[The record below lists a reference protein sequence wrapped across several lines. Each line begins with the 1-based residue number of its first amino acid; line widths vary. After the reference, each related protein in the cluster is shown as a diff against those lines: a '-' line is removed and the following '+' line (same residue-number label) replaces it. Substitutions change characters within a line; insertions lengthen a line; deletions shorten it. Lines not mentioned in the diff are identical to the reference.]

1 MSQTGDESAI
11 GPTRQEEGGLEGAV
25 GAASLEGVLPPKTED
40 QGGASGGA
48 WGVAMLFLLVG
59 AFMSILDSSIV
70 NVAIPTLE
78 SAFSATTA
86 DIQWVITIY
95 LLVLGVAVPASGWL
109 TDRFGPKHLYVAS
122 LAVFTIGSFLSGLA
136 WSTGSLI
143 AFRAFQ
149 AIGGGMIMPVT
160 MSMVYQ
166 LVPRSR
172 IGTAMGIFG
181 VALILAPAIGPTLGG
196 YLVQYVDWRFIFYI
210 NVPIGIFGFFG
221 SLAYLPSMRTR
232 PAGRFDLA
240 GFIASAVGLFAL
252 LLALSEGATWG
263 WTSEGV
269 ILFFYTAFASL
280 VLFVWIELTT
290 KDPLL
295 DLKVFRYT
303 QFTLSL
309 AVMAVVM
316 VALYSGIFYVPL
328 FLQEVVGL
336 GAFQT
341 GLILL
346 PASLVTA
353 VLMPVSGRLYDR
365 IGPAPLSVVGLTVM
379 AVTTYFFHQLSP
391 MTPTGTVVLWMSL
404 RAIGMAFAMMPVT
417 TSGMTW
423 IPTQDVARASA
434 VNNIVQRLS
443 ASFGLAVLTSLVT
456 GWESSRVAGYVAAF
470 NPGNALALHFYQS
483 LVTLLRS
490 TSQAVTLVLGL
501 ANRNAFVSAIDDLF
515 VVAAAIVVVGIVPS
529 FFLRTNRAPG
539 EHVVE
544 GRMGGS
550 LE

>member
-1 MSQTGDESAI
+1 MSQTGDGTPSE
-11 GPTRQEEGGLEGAV
+11 PTRQEEGGLEGAIGV
-25 GAASLEGVLPPKTED
+25 ASLEGVVPAKTQD
-40 QGGASGGA
+40 QGGGAGGA
-48 WGVAMLFLLVG
+48 WGLSMLFLLVG
-59 AFMSILDSSIV
+59 AFMSLLDSSIV

-78 SAFSATTA
+78 SAFSATTS

-109 TDRFGPKHLYVAS
+109 TDRLGPKNLYVAS
-122 LAVFTIGSFLSGLA
+122 LAVFTVGSFLSGFA
-136 WSTGSLI
+136 WSTESLI

-160 MSMVYQ
+160 MSMVYR

-172 IGTAMGIFG
+172 IGAAMGIFG
-181 VALILAPAIGPTLGG
+181 VAMILAPAVGPTLGG

-221 SLAYLPSMRTR
+221 SLAYLPSLKTKL
-232 PAGRFDLA
+232 AGRFDVA
-240 GFIASAVGLFAL
+240 GFVTSAIGLFSL
-252 LLALSEGATWG
+252 LFALSEGQTWG

-269 ILFFYTAFASL
+269 VLFFYAAVASL
-280 VLFVWIELTT
+280 ALFVYIEVTT
-290 KDPLL
+290 ETPLL
-295 DLKVFRYT
+295 DLKVFRYG

-309 AVMAVVM
+309 IVMAVVM

-328 FLQEVVGL
+328 FLQDVVGL

-341 GLILL
+341 GLVLL

-353 VLMPVSGRLYDR
+353 VLMPFTGRLYDR
-365 IGPAPLSVVGLTVM
+365 IGPAPLSVFGLAVM
-379 AVTTYFFHQLSP
+379 AVTTYLFHNLSA
-391 MTPTGTVVLWMSL
+391 MTPTSTVVVWMAL
-404 RAIGMAFAMMPVT
+404 RSVGMAFAMMPVT

-423 IPTQDVARASA
+423 VPTEDVARASA

-456 GWESSRVAGYVAAF
+456 GWEGARTTGYVAAF
-470 NPGNALALHFYQS
+470 NAGNNLAVQFYQS
-483 LVTLLRS
+483 MATLLHS
-490 TSQAVTLVLGL
+490 TSQAVTLMLGL
-501 ANRNAFVSAIDDLF
+501 ASRNAFVSAIDDLF

-529 FFLRTNRAPG
+529 IFLKTNRAPG
-539 EHVVE
+539 EHVVP
-544 GRMGGS
+544 GPMGGS
-550 LE
+550 E

>member
-1 MSQTGDESAI
+1 MSETDSRETHL
-11 GPTRQEEGGLEGAV
+11 PTRQEEGGLEMAI
-25 GAASLEGVLPPKTED
+25 GAASLEDVVPASPEE
-40 QGGASGGA
+40 QGAAGGGA
-48 WGVAMLFLLVG
+48 WGVSLLFLLVG

-78 SAFSATTA
+78 NAFSATTS

-109 TDRFGPKHLYVAS
+109 TDRLGPKNLYVAS
-122 LAVFTIGSFLSGLA
+122 LAVFTIGSFFSGFA

-172 IGTAMGIFG
+172 IGSAMGIFG

-196 YLVQYVDWRFIFYI
+196 YLVQYVNWRFIFYI
-210 NVPIGIFGFFG
+210 NVPIGILGFFG
-221 SLAYLPSMRTR
+221 SLAYLPSLHTK
-232 PAGRFDLA
+232 PAGRFDVA
-240 GFIASAVGLFAL
+240 GFVTSAIGLFAL
-252 LLALSEGATWG
+252 LFAFSEGQSWG
-263 WTSEGV
+263 WTSESV
-269 ILFFYTAFASL
+269 VLFFYTAIASL
-280 VLFVWIELTT
+280 AIFVYIELTT
-290 KDPLL
+290 DNPLL
-295 DLKVFRYT
+295 DLRVFRYG

-309 AVMAVVM
+309 VVMAVVT
-316 VALYSGIFYVPL
+316 VALYSGIFYIPL

-341 GLILL
+341 GLVLL

-353 VLMPVSGRLYDR
+353 ALMPLSGRLYDR
-365 IGPAPLSVVGLTVM
+365 VGPAPLSVVGLGIMT
-379 AVTTYFFHQLSP
+379 VTTYLFHFLSP
-391 MTPTGTVVLWMSL
+391 MTPTGTVVLWMVFRS
-404 RAIGMAFAMMPVT
+404 AGMAFAMMPVT

-423 IPTQDVARASA
+423 IPTREVARASA

-443 ASFGLAVLTSLVT
+443 ASFGLAVLTSLMV
-456 GWESSRVAGYVAAF
+456 GWESSRTTGYVAAF
-470 NPGNALALHFYQS
+470 NPGNHLALAFYQGM
-483 LVTLLRS
+483 VALLHS
-490 TSQAVTLVLGL
+490 ASQAVTLILDL
-501 ANRNAFVSAIDDLF
+501 AARNAFVSAIDDLF
-515 VVAAAIVVVGIVPS
+515 IVASAVVVVGIIPS

-539 EHVVE
+539 DHVLR
-544 GRMGGS
+544 GPMGGVD
-550 LE
+550 